1 MPESEVWCVEA
12 PLAVLKIDS
21 WHFPVNLWPS
31 YRHECLHFVY
41 GGTCLQHH
49 EQGFVSFAL
58 KSNVLFWFL
67 LFTRGKQTKH
77 GSTLRSSNLKQA
89 NTAYAQTLI

>member
-1 MPESEVWCVEA
+1 MSAAILCMVVPVYDIMSK
-12 PLAVLKIDS
+12 AV
-21 WHFPVNLWPS
+21 
-31 YRHECLHFVY
+31 
-41 GGTCLQHH
+41 
-49 EQGFVSFAL
+49 FVSFAL
-58 KSNVLFWFL
+58 ESNVLFLFL